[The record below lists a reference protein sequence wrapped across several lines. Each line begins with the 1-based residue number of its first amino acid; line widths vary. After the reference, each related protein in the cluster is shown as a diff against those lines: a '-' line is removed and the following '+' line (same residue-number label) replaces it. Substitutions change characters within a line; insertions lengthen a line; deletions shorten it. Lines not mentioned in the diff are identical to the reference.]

1 MHVSAVLGL
10 EGGVGNIV
18 NRSLVARVV
27 SGEEL
32 GTVYGLL
39 AILDA
44 VLPFIGLQ
52 FFLKTFCVHKNF
64 IQFALSQLN
73 YTSTLYT
80 FFLLPSVFSMLVSSW
95 WTV

>member
-1 MHVSAVLGL
+1 MAAVLGL

-39 AILDA
+39 AMLDA
-44 VLPFIGLQ
+44 VLPFVGI
-52 FFLKTFCVHKNF
+52 
-64 IQFALSQLN
+64 
-73 YTSTLYT
+73 
-80 FFLLPSVFSMLVSSW
+80 LL
-95 WTV
+95 TK